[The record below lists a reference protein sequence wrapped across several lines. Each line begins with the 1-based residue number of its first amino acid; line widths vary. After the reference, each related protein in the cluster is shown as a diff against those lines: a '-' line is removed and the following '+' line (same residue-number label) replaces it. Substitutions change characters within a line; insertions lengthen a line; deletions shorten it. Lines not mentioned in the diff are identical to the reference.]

1 MDVRLRDLR
10 SQAGSSAAIFFIGQ
24 NLEVV
29 MKNSRSKKW
38 IPFLVFVVPTLILYT
53 YFIMYSICNTAYYS
67 LTKWNAISDPE
78 FVGLYYYMNFL
89 KDKDFHM
96 VLINSLKNV
105 AISLAIQI
113 PAGLIGG
120 YLLFQTRKMYR
131 IYRFL
136 MFVPVVLSAS
146 AIALLFSL
154 FFSTEFGPVNAFLSA
169 VGLESLRHT
178 WLTDTSVVFYVVMV
192 PMTYQYIGIYVIT
205 ELSGMQA
212 ISEAVIESAKI
223 DGANSFR
230 IFWNIVRPLQK
241 SITLM
246 CSVLIISGCF
256 KAFEHSYIMTWGG
269 PGYASSFLGVYMY
282 TETFVKGKYGKG
294 SAISMVILILSLL
307 FTFVV
312 QTLFGE
318 KKEA

>member
-1 MDVRLRDLR
+1 
-10 SQAGSSAAIFFIGQ
+10 
-24 NLEVV
+24 
-29 MKNSRSKKW
+29 MKKKKAKKW
-38 IPFLVFVVPTLILYT
+38 IPFIVFVVPTLILYT

-67 LTKWNAISDPE
+67 LTKWNAISDPQ
-78 FVGLYYYMNFL
+78 FCGLYYYIDFL
-89 KDKDFHM
+89 SNKDFQM

-105 AISLAIQI
+105 VISLAIQI

-120 YLLFQTRKMYR
+120 YLLYQTRKMYR

-136 MFVPVVLSAS
+136 MFVPVVMSAS

-154 FFSTEFGPVNAFLSA
+154 IFNSEFGPVNAILTHL
-169 VGLESLRHT
+169 GLQSLRHT
-178 WLTDTSVVFYVVMV
+178 WLTDTKVVFYVVMV

-212 ISEAVIESAKI
+212 IPEAVIESAKI
-223 DGANSFR
+223 DGASSFR
-230 IFWNIVRPLQK
+230 VFWNIVRPLEK

-269 PGYASSFLGVYMY
+269 PGYSSSFLGVYMY

-294 SAISMVILILSLL
+294 SAISMVILILSLF
-307 FTFVV
+307 FTTLV
-312 QTLFGE
+312 QGLFGDR
-318 KKEA
+318 KEA